1 MLFQTAY
8 PAPALAP
15 FIKKYWA
22 LENCLPAG
30 AKHIQRIVPSGLPE
44 LIFYFGNRPQ
54 TTDSKKSIPENACV
68 SGQQTRF
75 YDMQVSGKLSLFSIL
90 FQPHGA
96 AQIFDVPINQ
106 LFEQN
111 IPLEFIVN
119 HEAIE
124 MEAKLQETKTFQEK
138 VAITEKFLLA
148 MLKSNYKQHE
158 FNRINFCLTEINR
171 TKGLVSTG
179 KLSELTCLSR
189 KQFERNFSAF
199 VGTSPRQFLKTVRFQ
214 HALHTKFKQ
223 KSLSLT
229 QLAFDCGYYDQ
240 SHMINDFKNL
250 SGYTPGEYFA
260 CCDPY
265 SDYFE

>member
-1 MLFQTAY
+1 MSFQSAY
-8 PAPALAP
+8 PSPSLAP
-15 FIKKYWA
+15 FVKKYWA
-22 LENCLPAG
+22 LENCLPTG
-30 AKHIQRIVPSGLPE
+30 KKHMQRIVPSGLPE

-54 TTDSKKSIPENACV
+54 TTSSEKSIPENVCV

-75 YDMQVSGKLSLFSIL
+75 YDLLISGKLSLFSIL

-96 AQIFDVPINQ
+96 AQIFNIPINQ

-111 IPLEFIVN
+111 VPLEFIMN
-119 HEAIE
+119 HEATDL
-124 MEAKLQETKTFQEK
+124 EAKLQETSSFQEK
-138 VAITEKFLLA
+138 VTIAEKFLLA
-148 MLKSNYKQHE
+148 RLKSYYKHHE
-158 FNRINFCLTEINR
+158 FSRINFCLSEINR
-171 TKGLVSTG
+171 SKGMVSPER
-179 KLSELTCLSR
+179 LSALACLSR

-214 HALHTKFKQ
+214 NTLHTRFKQ

-240 SHMINDFKNL
+240 SHMINDFKSL
-250 SGYTPGEYFA
+250 SGFTPGEYFA
-260 CCDPY
+260 CCEPY

>member
-1 MLFQTAY
+1 MLFQTKF
-8 PAPALAP
+8 PSPALAP

-30 AKHIQRIVPSGLPE
+30 EKHIQRIVPSGLPE
-44 LIFYFGNRPQ
+44 LIFYFGERPKI
-54 TTDSKKSIPENACV
+54 TNSEKSIPENACV

-75 YDMQVSGKLSLFSIL
+75 YDLQVSGRISLFSIL

-96 AQIFDVPINQ
+96 SQIFNIPINQ

-111 IPLEFIVN
+111 VPLVFIVN
-119 HEAIE
+119 HEATDL
-124 MEAKLQETKTFQEK
+124 EAKLQETYTFHEK
-138 VAITEKFLLA
+138 VAIAEKFILA
-148 MLKSNYKQHE
+148 RLKSNYKHHE
-158 FNRINFCLTEINR
+158 FNRIDYCLSEINR
-171 TKGLVSTG
+171 TKGAVSSE

-189 KQFERNFSAF
+189 KQFERKFSAF

-214 HALHTKFKQ
+214 NALHTKFEQ
-223 KSLSLT
+223 KSASLT

-240 SHMINDFKNL
+240 SHMIHDFKSL
-250 SGYTPGEYFA
+250 SGFTPREYFA
-260 CCDPY
+260 CCEPF